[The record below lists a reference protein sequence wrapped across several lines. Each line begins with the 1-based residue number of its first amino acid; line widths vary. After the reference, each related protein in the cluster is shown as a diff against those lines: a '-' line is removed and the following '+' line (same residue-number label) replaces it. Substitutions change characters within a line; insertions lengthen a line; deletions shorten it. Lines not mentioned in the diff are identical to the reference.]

1 MGFSVA
7 DRVKER
13 TTTTGVGAVTLNGDY
28 IDGFQPFSSG
38 IANGE
43 TTFYVIDEPVVNNAD
58 TWEVGV
64 GTFISG
70 TLTRD
75 IILSSSSNG
84 EKINL
89 NGSGVISIT
98 YPAER
103 SVYLN
108 DSLNT
113 VAGSGVLFTN
123 DSSKILNTQNDHL
136 YWNNIKLTDNNETVY
151 VSGIATYASGTV
163 VSLGNA
169 TSSNTPNTLVKRDG
183 DGGFCAGLIESTK
196 IDVDNIS
203 IDGNTISSTDTNGY
217 INITPNGNGGIIGGV
232 GNSACGQWSI
242 VAGGAYNEIGNSLSS
257 ILGGYYNCVTPP
269 YATIGGGYFNSIQ
282 GNTFGKSILGGSW
295 NIIYPAFVGYS
306 TIVGGFRNSVNS
318 GYTFIGGGTENKIN
332 DKYSNYS
339 VISGGGYNIVSSG
352 NYATIA
358 GGGYNIAS
366 CNFSFI
372 GGGYCNKTCGNCS
385 SVLGGQYNI
394 AAGQYSS
401 AVGYCNNA
409 ACTNSHVI
417 GSGLTAN
424 APNTAFV
431 NNLNINDY
439 ILAPNMGTG
448 TNNSVVILDDD
459 GRLKTDEIDE
469 RVWGD
474 TLVDQDDLYYVSGV
488 AVYASGAIDDLGFAE
503 YQNVDTDV
511 ILNSND
517 ALVFI
522 DSSSSEINVYMPL
535 ASGIGGKELKI
546 KWVNGNN
553 LIHILPSGT
562 ETIDGESSITMRYKY
577 QSTTLSSNN
586 QNWFIT

>member
-13 TTTTGVGAVTLNGDY
+13 TTTTGVGSVTLNGDY
-28 IDGFQPFSSG
+28 VDGFQPFSSG
-38 IANGE
+38 IASGE

-123 DSSKILNTQNDHL
+123 DSSKILNTQNGHL

-183 DGGFCAGLIESTK
+183 SGGFCAGLIESTK
-196 IDVDNIS
+196 IDVDNIT
-203 IDGNTISSTDTNGY
+203 IDGNTICSTDTNGY
-217 INITPNGNGGIIGGV
+217 INITPNGNGGIVGGV

-242 VAGGAYNEIGNSLSS
+242 VAGGGYNEIGNSLSS
-257 ILGGYYNCVTPP
+257 ILGGYYNCTTPP
-269 YATIGGGYFNSIQ
+269 YATIGGGYSNSIQ
-282 GNTFGKSILGGSW
+282 GLGFGKSILGGSY
-295 NIIYPAFVGYS
+295 NTIYPAFAGYS
-306 TIVGGFRNSVNS
+306 TIVGGFCNSVNS
-318 GYTFIGGGTENKIN
+318 GYTFIGGGIGNKIN

-339 VISGGGYNIVSSG
+339 IISGGSFNVINSG
-352 NYATIA
+352 NLATIA
-358 GGGYNIAS
+358 GGANNTAS
-366 CNFSFI
+366 CNASFI
-372 GGGYCNKTCGNCS
+372 GGGSLNKACGNCS
-385 SVLGGQYNI
+385 SVLGGEYNI

-409 ACTNSHVI
+409 VCTNSHVI

-424 APNTAFV
+424 APNTTFV

-439 ILAPNMGTG
+439 ILAPNIGTG

-459 GRLKTDEIDE
+459 GRFKTDEIDE
-469 RVWGD
+469 RVWGT
-474 TLVDQDDLYYVSGV
+474 TLVDETDLTYVSGI
-488 AVYASGAIDDLGFAE
+488 AVYASGAFESLGFE
-503 YQNVDTDV
+503 DYQNIDSDT
-511 ILNSND
+511 ILNSTNV
-517 ALVFI
+517 LIFV
-522 DSSSSEINVYMPL
+522 DSTDSEINVYMPL
-535 ASGIGGKELKI
+535 ASGIGGKQI
-546 KWVNGNN
+546 KVKWIDGTNP
-553 LIHILPSGT
+553 ITIIASGV
-562 ETIDGESSITMRYKY
+562 ETIDGQNSFSMYQKY
-577 QSTTLSSNN
+577 QSITFSSNN
-586 QNWFIT
+586 TNWFIT